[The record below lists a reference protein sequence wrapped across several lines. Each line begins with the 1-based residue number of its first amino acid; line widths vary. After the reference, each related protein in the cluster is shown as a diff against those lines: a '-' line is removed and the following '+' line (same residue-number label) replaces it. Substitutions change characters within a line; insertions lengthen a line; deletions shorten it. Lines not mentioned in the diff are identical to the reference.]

1 MEVAVDV
8 GYDRD
13 AHRSGGTLRRAALAF
28 LLASAWVVAGTLLW
42 RTVVPSLDLPSLDA
56 RAFFP
61 DGAIERAEDFRRLTR
76 TLWALET
83 TVELGVLGLLAWKG
97 RAVAQ
102 AVRGRVGGRIRTG
115 LAVAMLCVL
124 AVFAATLPF
133 AAVDHWWQRRYGL
146 SEQGYLG
153 WLGELLVGLGVR
165 AVLVGIGVAGAMAL
179 AARFGRRWWLPAG
192 LALAGLGVLFTLL
205 QPLAIEPLTNRFEP
219 LRDARLAA
227 EVRAL
232 ARRERV
238 RVGRVEVTDASRRT
252 TAENAYVTGIG
263 PTKHVV
269 FYDTALDGRLTRPE
283 LAALAAHELAH
294 VARRHVWKGAAWFAL
309 VAIPAAWILAR
320 VLEPRGGAS
329 EPALVPLGLLVA
341 FALSLAALPFT
352 NLVSRRYEAEADWLS
367 LEATRDPGAVIGL
380 QRELALSGLADPEPP
395 AWATVWLATHPR
407 ALRRIEMAC
416 AWSARASPASPVR
429 QCATAATRGGS

>member
-1 MEVAVDV
+1 VDV
-8 GYDRD
+8 GDDRD
-13 AHRSGGTLRRAALAF
+13 AHGGGRTLRRAAVAF
-28 LLASAWVVAGTLLW
+28 LLASAWLGAGALLW
-42 RTVVPSLDLPSLDA
+42 RTVVPTLDLPSLDA

-61 DGAIERAEDFRRLTR
+61 GRAIERAEDFRRLTR
-76 TLWALET
+76 PLWALST
-83 TVELGVLGLLAWKG
+83 AVEVAVLGLLAWNGQAVARVARG
-97 RAVAQ
+97 RA
-102 AVRGRVGGRIRTG
+102 GGRIRTG
-115 LAVAMLCVL
+115 LAVAILCVL
-124 AVFAATLPF
+124 AVFAAWLPF
-133 AAVDHWWQRRYGL
+133 AAVDHWWERRYGL
-146 SEQGYLG
+146 SEQAYLG
-153 WLGELLVGLGVR
+153 WLGEQLVGLGVQ

-179 AARFGRRWWLPAG
+179 AVRFGRRWWVPAG
-192 LALAGLGVLFTLL
+192 LTLAGLGVLFTLL
-205 QPLAIEPLTNRFEP
+205 QPLAIEPLTNRFGP
-219 LRDARLAA
+219 LRDGRLAA

-232 ARRERV
+232 ARREGV

-283 LAALAAHELAH
+283 VVALAAHELGH

-329 EPALVPLGLLVA
+329 EPRLVPLGLLVA
-341 FALSLAALPFT
+341 LALSLAALPLT

-367 LEATRDPGAVIGL
+367 LEATRDPRAVIGL

-395 AWATVWLATHPR
+395 TWATVWLATHPV

-416 AWSARASPASPVR
+416 AWSDRAARSRPASPIQR
-429 QCATAATRGGS
+429 CATAATLGGS